1 MDSINKD
8 LYSGLFKLSLLL
20 VVIFS
25 IASCDLDDTVD
36 DMPKF
41 AELEVYVSGTLSGN
55 PRSGLKIAIYDTEE
69 DALNEV
75 NAVTFPQSTNS
86 DGIAF
91 FGNLEPGIRYWVR
104 VDTTLINNINRSQ
117 VLSAGFNEMSMTIL

>member
-25 IASCDLDDTVD
+25 IFSCETEDTAD
-36 DMPKF
+36 IISFSD
-41 AELEVYVSGTLSGN
+41 LEVYVSGTLSGN
-55 PRSGLKIAIYDTEE
+55 PRSGLKVAIYHTEE